1 MSASLQNYTVV
12 ESQNAA
18 LGQGGAIFASG
29 AGSSTTG
36 KKIVAITFLEDT
48 VFDDATSGALGLV
61 NNGSNF
67 IGTLSTGNGT
77 QITESHTFPQGMTI
91 FGQWVGFK
99 LHSGAVI
106 AYLGQ
111 FDI

>member
-18 LGQGGAIFASG
+18 LGQGGAIHERG
-29 AGSSTTG
+29 TTAYSG

-48 VFDDATSGALGLV
+48 VFDDSTSGALGLL

-67 IGTLSTGNGT
+67 IGTASTGNGD

-111 FDI
+111 FDV